1 MYVPGTDVRKR
12 AVHTHSFIAKSG
24 ILSVDE
30 GIALDKGANLEQV
43 QAAADADF
51 KGVGFVE
58 LSTDENRVT
67 DTSVPAVTV
76 VPEL

>member
-24 ILSVDE
+24 ILAVDE
-30 GIALDKGANLEQV
+30 GIAPDKGANVEQV

-58 LSTDENRVT
+58 LSTDEESSDGYLGSR
-67 DTSVPAVTV
+67 VTV